1 MEPYIFPDAID
12 DHKDNNDI
20 TLDFNATQQMMHDKC
35 MYNLCIVYILAL
47 SPIYKYINSDFNVR
61 HKLFWF
67 GFIKK

>member
-35 MYNLCIVYILAL
+35 MYILCIVYILAL
-47 SPIYKYINSDFNVR
+47 
-61 HKLFWF
+61 
-67 GFIKK
+67 